1 MIAKVFIM
9 LNNFL
14 KKAIQRH
21 LRETKL
27 LVDQLND
34 QLVISKPVEA
44 GRPLGEIFLH
54 MLRSVEYY
62 LRGLVNNIWV
72 PLPYTLATY
81 GTAQA
86 IKSLYDKISI
96 KVEDYLKQLTP
107 NILTQEMDRFNRPAT
122 KAEILLELIEH
133 SIHHRGQITTFY
145 RLLGIEPASISYII

>member
-1 MIAKVFIM
+1 M
-9 LNNFL
+9 LYDFL

-21 LRETKL
+21 LRETEL
-27 LVDQLND
+27 LVAQLND
-34 QLVISKPVEA
+34 QLIISKPVEV

-62 LRGLVNNIWV
+62 LRGLVTNIWE
-72 PLPYTLATY
+72 PILYTLATC

-86 IKSLYDKISI
+86 IKSLYDEISV

-107 NILTQEMDRFNRPAT
+107 NILTQEIHRFNRPAT
-122 KAEILLELIEH
+122 KAEILLEMIEH
-133 SIHHRGQITTFY
+133 SIHHRGQITVYY